1 MTPEGPTTPEGPMI
15 SEGPLTPEGPYPT
28 EMGMGDRYDDYDFRR
43 QVNAPDVD
51 SNEYDMYDY
60 DEPESPETG
69 YGQQM
74 NRSSTQAIARPNLP
88 PPPVAQYRPIAAEGL
103 PPVPVGMGFGEQFT
117 YSPHTPAGTPPL
129 VFSPHSPAG
138 LPPPNYSPH
147 SPDVPPPPPSEPRY
161 SAEGTGPDYYT
172 GGGTEDSL
180 LRPSSLTRKEDETE
194 DSEKVENNSEVKGVK
209 LN

>member
-1 MTPEGPTTPEGPMI
+1 M
-15 SEGPLTPEGPYPT
+15 
-28 EMGMGDRYDDYDFRR
+28 
-43 QVNAPDVD
+43 
-51 SNEYDMYDY
+51 
-60 DEPESPETG
+60 
-69 YGQQM
+69 
-74 NRSSTQAIARPNLP
+74 
-88 PPPVAQYRPIAAEGL
+88 
-103 PPVPVGMGFGEQFT
+103 
-117 YSPHTPAGTPPL
+117 
-129 VFSPHSPAG
+129 FSPHSPAG
-138 LPPPNYSPH
+138 LPSPNYTPH